1 MWIFIVH
8 ALFRHFLAR
17 YVSPHPSFYKNKSY
31 LKGEIKIRARVLA
44 KSISLRL
51 CITEVYRAYNVEKRK
66 TKFTPIR
73 NPGEIMHNNWGLPSY
88 VLLVFRI
95 LYSTFSMCWL
105 LTAVSKDRLKLFA
118 GVLRMVHCIFLVF
131 LRKMRDSARRYRIPR
146 SQSNQGNA
154 FSCS

>member
-73 NPGEIMHNNWGLPSY
+73 NPGEIIHNDWSLPSY

-118 GVLRMVHCIFLVF
+118 GVFADGALYFFVQELIFPFDKFLLVSWRN
-131 LRKMRDSARRYRIPR
+131 LHKKA
-146 SQSNQGNA
+146 A
-154 FSCS
+154 T